1 MSNYYY
7 GNCVLTIEGDEN
19 IYPVVPFDYTV
30 ELVRNTGY
38 LKDGFIYI
46 FRGDISRRKK
56 FKSGLFT
63 DAKGSIIFAMS
74 PDEKELYSA
83 ENIRDDSIHSI
94 LLQANRINPKIQNKL
109 MKEIRNSSD
118 IYMPELDE
126 NDDFL
131 KHLVK
136 LMLRDK
142 KISLKDYKD
151 KFKKSHDITNI
162 KASLDTKTSPDGKR
176 GALTINNLLKWLE
189 ILDMDISIE
198 FKDNKHSLDPTN
210 KIFKYSSEDGY
221 EVIDLASLSE
231 EDNDDYDIDVD
242 GEEEFD

>member
-1 MSNYYY
+1 
-7 GNCVLTIEGDEN
+7 
-19 IYPVVPFDYTV
+19 
-30 ELVRNTGY
+30 
-38 LKDGFIYI
+38 
-46 FRGDISRRKK
+46 
-56 FKSGLFT
+56 
-63 DAKGSIIFAMS
+63 MS

-94 LLQANRINPKIQNKL
+94 LLQANKVNPKIQNKI
-109 MKEIRNSSD
+109 MKELRNSSD
-118 IYMPELDE
+118 IYVPELDK

-221 EVIDLASLSE
+221 EVIDLTSSSE
-231 EDNDDYDIDVD
+231 DDYDN
-242 GEEEFD
+242 EEEFD